1 MRFGVEILEEEWAFE
16 GEGERG
22 GDGCWGERKK
32 EMSKWVWALY
42 RLCLSG
48 IRSTKAM
55 GLVLGL
61 NPGLGVTMVMITMG
75 PKCPIS

>member
-1 MRFGVEILEEEWAFE
+1 
-16 GEGERG
+16 
-22 GDGCWGERKK
+22 
-32 EMSKWVWALY
+32 MSKWVWALY

-61 NPGLGVTMVMITMG
+61 NPGLGVTMVMITLG
-75 PKCPIS
+75 PKCPIT

>member
-1 MRFGVEILEEEWAFE
+1 
-16 GEGERG
+16 
-22 GDGCWGERKK
+22 
-32 EMSKWVWALY
+32 MSKWVWALY

-61 NPGLGVTMVMITMG
+61 NPGLGVTLIFQLNSVL
-75 PKCPIS
+75 KYL